1 MDDSRRE
8 IVSTLGGIAM
18 TRVDTH
24 IKNILSAAS
33 YCEKNDMPYLAFCFD
48 GVAMDS
54 LPLSSKRSVASSHH
68 YDVTVKTASSS
79 HIIKGAKIGPKPSRP
94 DSELMR
100 AMAKAAEGG
109 VTSMTRLADM
119 EGLGKGVSNWSDL
132 AGLVPGVGKYLRG
145 GGEFIGQLMQG
156 NGLGRALGGGAMD
169 FGLGA
174 LPPAVQIGLK
184 GIQGLISYLQGM
196 DMSKVPWLQGI
207 LTNLQKWAP
216 MIASGIGYATM
227 LGIIGPKKE
236 EQPQEQPQAETPRS
250 GFIGRSMDSV
260 NDMVGSQ
267 GYTGPAPGGGTMS
280 MIPQGALASVFSLDK
295 MTKTSSA
302 KDNDLLLIEIINGN
316 KEFQG
321 YGVLPKSLYQAL
333 RA

>member
-1 MDDSRRE
+1 
-8 IVSTLGGIAM
+8 M

-79 HIIKGAKIGPKPSRP
+79 QTIKGAKIGPKPSRP

-119 EGLGKGVSNWSDL
+119 EGLGKGVSNWSDI

-236 EQPQEQPQAETPRS
+236 EQADPQSNQRQEQP
-250 GFIGRSMDSV
+250 
-260 NDMVGSQ
+260 
-267 GYTGPAPGGGTMS
+267 
-280 MIPQGALASVFSLDK
+280 ALPESRENMPMLGDQRNMPLAAMFSLDK

-302 KDNDLLLIEIINGN
+302 KDDDLLLIEIINGN
-316 KEFQG
+316 KELQG